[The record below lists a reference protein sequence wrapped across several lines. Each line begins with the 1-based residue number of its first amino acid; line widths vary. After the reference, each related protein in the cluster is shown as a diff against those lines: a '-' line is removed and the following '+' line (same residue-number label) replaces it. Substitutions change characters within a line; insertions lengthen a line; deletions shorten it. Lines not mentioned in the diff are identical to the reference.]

1 MYINFLIQLKN
12 AVRAGK
18 RSAKTPYTLMDLKVA
33 EVLQRHG
40 FLSSVEV
47 KGRVPKKIIEVE
59 FNAAR
64 PIREVRFKS
73 TPSIARYAGYRIVK
87 QVKQGYGLLVL
98 TTPNGIRAGHEAK
111 REKVGGKLL
120 FEIW

>member
-18 RSAKTPYTLMDLKVA
+18 RSAKAPYTTMDLKVA

-40 FLSSVEV
+40 FLTNVEV
-47 KGRVPKKIIEVE
+47 KGRAPKKVIEVDLNIE
-59 FNAAR
+59 R
-64 PIREVRFKS
+64 PIRDVRFKS
-73 TPSIARYAGYRIVK
+73 TPSVARYAGYRDVK
-87 QVKQGYGLLVL
+87 SVKQGHGLLVL
-98 TTPNGIRAGHEAK
+98 TTPNGIKAGHEAK
-111 REKVGGKLL
+111 REKVGGKIL

>member
-1 MYINFLIQLKN
+1 MYIDFLIQLKN
-12 AVRAGK
+12 AIRAGK
-18 RSAKTPYTLMDLKVA
+18 RSAKTPYTAMDLKVA
-33 EVLQRHG
+33 EVLVRHG
-40 FLSSVEV
+40 FLTNAEV

-64 PIREVRFKS
+64 PIRDVRFKS
-73 TPSIARYAGYRIVK
+73 TPSIARYAGYRAVK
-87 QVKQGYGLLVL
+87 SVKQGHGLLVL

-111 REKVGGKLL
+111 KEKVGGQLL

>member
-18 RSAKTPYTLMDLKVA
+18 HSVKAPYTVMDVKVA
-33 EVLQRHG
+33 EVLARYG
-40 FLSSVEV
+40 FLKNVEV
-47 KGRVPKKIIEVE
+47 KGRAPKKIIEVE
-59 FNAAR
+59 LSTTR

-73 TPSIARYAGYRIVK
+73 TPSVARYAGYRKMK
-87 QVKQGYGLLVL
+87 QVRQGHGLLVL
-98 TTPNGIRAGHEAK
+98 TTPNGVRAAHEAK